1 MYIKL
6 GEYKVYLNIFL
17 MNHNVYQMQ
26 ADKSLVSAFDPEPN
40 PILLQVL
47 LLTITKDQVPDF
59 LCVRIRK
66 GDSVGFIP

>member
-1 MYIKL
+1 MKA
-6 GEYKVYLNIFL
+6 
-17 MNHNVYQMQ
+17 HQP
-26 ADKSLVSAFDPEPN
+26 LVSAFDPEPN

-47 LLTITKDQVPDF
+47 LLTITKNQVPGV